1 MRYLQ
6 PAAVANGIVYAGSM
20 DGKVYA
26 DLDAATGA
34 EKWNYTTG
42 NYVMSSPAVANGV
55 VYVGSWDSRLYALD
69 AATGALKWSFTT
81 GSAVH
86 SQPGSSKW
94 CRLCRESGWPGLRN
108 QCSNRC
114 TEMELSN
121 RRSNISSPAIANGVV
136 YVGSHDGRIYAINA
150 VTGEQIW
157 TYQTF
162 AFLGNSG
169 VLSSPAVADGVVYV
183 GSRDGKVYARGTTNP
198 PASLVVNST
207 PTGAKIFLDN
217 TDTGHV
223 TPYTFPDI
231 QAGSHNVYVTLSR
244 YTTPEP
250 QIVPVTGGQTATA
263 DFVLVE
269 VPPEDGQLEV
279 TSTPSGAEIFL
290 NGANTGNVTPYTF
303 TKAPGDYQVSV
314 TLSGYVTPSTEVV
327 PVISSQVATAVF
339 TLVRQPDNR
348 PPVANAGQDRTV
360 FVNEVVMFDG
370 SGSSD
375 PDGTVV
381 TYSWDFGDTHTAS
394 GVSVSNTFTTAGRY
408 TVTLT
413 VTDNEGLTGLDTS
426 VITVKTSAE
435 TLQDLIYYL
444 DGIGLPSGIE
454 NGLMEKL
461 QMREEDHPGAIY
473 PGRGICSMPSSTRSI
488 PSGEKP

>member
-1 MRYLQ
+1 M
-6 PAAVANGIVYAGSM
+6 
-20 DGKVYA
+20 
-26 DLDAATGA
+26 
-34 EKWNYTTG
+34 
-42 NYVMSSPAVANGV
+42 
-55 VYVGSWDSRLYALD
+55 
-69 AATGALKWSFTT
+69 
-81 GSAVH
+81 
-86 SQPGSSKW
+86 
-94 CRLCRESGWPGLRN
+94 
-108 QCSNRC
+108 
-114 TEMELSN
+114 
-121 RRSNISSPAIANGVV
+121 
-136 YVGSHDGRIYAINA
+136 
-150 VTGEQIW
+150 
-157 TYQTF
+157 
-162 AFLGNSG
+162 
-169 VLSSPAVADGVVYV
+169 LSSPAVADGVVYV
-183 GSRDGKVYARGTTNP
+183 GSRDGKVYALSTTNP

-231 QAGSHNVYVTLSR
+231 QAGSHNVYVTLSG

-250 QIVPVTGGQTATA
+250 QVVPVTGGQTATA

-461 QMREEDHPGAIY
+461 TNAEKKITQEQYTPAGNLLNAFINQVNSQRGKTLTSIQADELITRAQQIINSLPG
-473 PGRGICSMPSSTRSI
+473 
-488 PSGEKP
+488 K